1 MRYRRMAARLKTFA
15 WSDGLTEY
23 AVATSSRPKALA
35 AWDSDIDLF
44 KTGLAHETEDA
55 GLVEAA
61 NASPGEVITRP
72 VSGGPAKAL
81 KAAKRATPASKPTA
95 AQRRLEGLKAE
106 LAALEAAQAEEAEA
120 LEVRRAALDAEAQA
134 LEARQERAREAVEKK
149 LAAARAEV
157 G

>member
-1 MRYRRMAARLKTFA
+1 MARLKTFA

-23 AVATSSRPKALA
+23 AVAASSRPKALA

-55 GLVEAA
+55 ALIEAA
-61 NASPGEVITRP
+61 TAAPGEVITRP

-81 KAAKRATPASKPTA
+81 KAARSTARARPKPTA
-95 AQRRLEGLKAE
+95 AQKKVEALKRALADLEATQAEEAVALEERR
-106 LAALEAAQAEEAEA
+106 AALEAEATA
-120 LEVRRAALDAEAQA
+120 LEAKHAQA
-134 LEARQERAREAVEKK
+134 LEAARAK
-149 LAAARAEV
+149 LAAAQKAA